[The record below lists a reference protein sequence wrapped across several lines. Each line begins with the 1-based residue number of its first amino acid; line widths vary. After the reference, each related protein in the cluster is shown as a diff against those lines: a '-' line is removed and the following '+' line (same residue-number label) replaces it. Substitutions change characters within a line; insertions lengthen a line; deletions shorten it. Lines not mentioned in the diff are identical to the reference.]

1 MTLSEL
7 SAAKRLATE
16 ARLKIPAARL
26 QVSGRALYSPASTLV
41 SGSAFYFLGVNPGDA
56 PDAAHLHSQLT
67 VEADLLRLES
77 GCITEHGYLD
87 EQWKGGDRPGHA
99 PIQVRGQKVFAI
111 LAGGTYAEGSSLL
124 RMTPTSNFVLQRSPN
139 VKVLEQRTGGKASL
153 LALQYW
159 PFHQAVIRETHCK
172 VVVTHAI
179 GLARQLARAHGLG
192 EDSKRPSGWG
202 GTLSTCYAW
211 RLREGPM
218 LLAIPN
224 LSRYDPTGR
233 RKDKL
238 GEFFR
243 EFVPG

>member
-1 MTLSEL
+1 MTSSEL

-16 ARLKIPAARL
+16 ARRQIPAVLL

-41 SGSAFYFLGVNPGDA
+41 SGSAFYFLGVNPGEA

-67 VEADLLRLES
+67 VEADLHRLES
-77 GCITEHGYLD
+77 GRITEHGYLD
-87 EQWKGGDRPGHA
+87 EQWKGGHLPGHA
-99 PIQVRGQKVFAI
+99 PIQLRGQQVFAI
-111 LAGGTYAEGSSLL
+111 LADGTYAEGSSLL

-139 VKVLEQRTGGKASL
+139 VEVLEQRTGDKASH

-192 EDSKRPSGWG
+192 EGSKRPSGWG

-211 RLREGPM
+211 QLREGPM

-224 LSRYDPTGR
+224 LSRYIPNGPR
-233 RKDKL
+233 QVAL
-238 GEFFR
+238 GAFFR